1 MRIELTKSNAVSDW
15 LIMEQIRGSHSD
27 NLDNLNDVEVT
38 FTKPNTKSIDSV
50 LDEIDAVLEKN
61 AEEFVKGF
69 IQKGGQ

>member
-1 MRIELTKSNAVSDW
+1 
-15 LIMEQIRGSHSD
+15 MEQIRGIPSN
-27 NLDNLNDVEVT
+27 NLDNLDDVDVT
-38 FTKPNTKSIDSV
+38 FTKPNTKSLDSV

>member
-1 MRIELTKSNAVSDW
+1 
-15 LIMEQIRGSHSD
+15 MEQIRGSHSD

>member
-1 MRIELTKSNAVSDW
+1 MK
-15 LIMEQIRGSHSD
+15 QIRGSNPNNLE
-27 NLDNLNDVEVT
+27 NLDDVDVT

-50 LDEIDAVLEKN
+50 LGEIDAVLEKN

>member
-1 MRIELTKSNAVSDW
+1 
-15 LIMEQIRGSHSD
+15 MEQIRGVNSN
-27 NLDNLNDVEVT
+27 NLDNLDDVDVT

>member
-1 MRIELTKSNAVSDW
+1 
-15 LIMEQIRGSHSD
+15 MEQIRGT
-27 NLDNLNDVEVT
+27 NLNNSNNSDDVEVA
-38 FTKPNTKSIDSV
+38 FTKPNMKSIDSV

>member
-1 MRIELTKSNAVSDW
+1 
-15 LIMEQIRGSHSD
+15 MEQIRGINSNNLE
-27 NLDNLNDVEVT
+27 NLDDVDVT

>member
-1 MRIELTKSNAVSDW
+1 
-15 LIMEQIRGSHSD
+15 MEQIRGSNSNNLE
-27 NLDNLNDVEVT
+27 NLDDVDVT

>member
-1 MRIELTKSNAVSDW
+1 
-15 LIMEQIRGSHSD
+15 MEQIRGNNLN
-27 NLDNLNDVEVT
+27 NLDNLDDVEVN

>member
-1 MRIELTKSNAVSDW
+1 MFNRINKPNKDKTNDKSDLGVTYTKSS
-15 LIMEQIRGSHSD
+15 
-27 NLDNLNDVEVT
+27 
-38 FTKPNTKSIDSV
+38 TKGIDSV

>member
-1 MRIELTKSNAVSDW
+1 
-15 LIMEQIRGSHSD
+15 MEQIRGT
-27 NLDNLNDVEVT
+27 NLNNSNNSDDVEIA

>member
-1 MRIELTKSNAVSDW
+1 
-15 LIMEQIRGSHSD
+15 MEQIRGSNSN
-27 NLDNLNDVEVT
+27 NLDSLDDVDVT

>member
-1 MRIELTKSNAVSDW
+1 MV
-15 LIMEQIRGSHSD
+15 QIRGINSNNLN
-27 NLDNLNDVEVT
+27 NLDDVDVT

>member
-1 MRIELTKSNAVSDW
+1 
-15 LIMEQIRGSHSD
+15 MEQIRGSNSS
-27 NLDNLNDVEVT
+27 NLNISEDADVT
-38 FTKPNTKSIDSV
+38 FTKPNVKNIDSV

>member
-1 MRIELTKSNAVSDW
+1 
-15 LIMEQIRGSHSD
+15 MEQNHGINSNNLN
-27 NLDNLNDVEVT
+27 NLDDVDVT

>member
-1 MRIELTKSNAVSDW
+1 MV
-15 LIMEQIRGSHSD
+15 QIRGINSNNLN
-27 NLDNLNDVEVT
+27 NLDDVDVT

-50 LDEIDAVLEKN
+50 LDEIEAVLEKN

>member
-1 MRIELTKSNAVSDW
+1 
-15 LIMEQIRGSHSD
+15 MEQIRGTSSG
-27 NLDNLNDVEVT
+27 NLNSPEDVDVT
-38 FTKPNTKSIDSV
+38 FTKSNLKNIDSV

>member
-1 MRIELTKSNAVSDW
+1 
-15 LIMEQIRGSHSD
+15 MEQIRGTNSSIINTSED
-27 NLDNLNDVEVT
+27 AVVT
-38 FTKPNTKSIDSV
+38 FTKPNLKNIDSV

>member
-1 MRIELTKSNAVSDW
+1 
-15 LIMEQIRGSHSD
+15 MEQIRGINSN
-27 NLDNLNDVEVT
+27 NLDNLDDVDVT

>member
-1 MRIELTKSNAVSDW
+1 MFNRINKPNNDKAIDKSDLGVTYTKSS
-15 LIMEQIRGSHSD
+15 
-27 NLDNLNDVEVT
+27 
-38 FTKPNTKSIDSV
+38 TKGIDSV

>member
-1 MRIELTKSNAVSDW
+1 
-15 LIMEQIRGSHSD
+15 MEQIRGSNSNNFD
-27 NLDNLNDVEVT
+27 NLDDVDVT

>member
-1 MRIELTKSNAVSDW
+1 
-15 LIMEQIRGSHSD
+15 MEQIRGINPNSE
-27 NLDNLNDVEVT
+27 NLDDIDVT
-38 FTKPNTKSIDSV
+38 FTKPNTKSLDSV

>member
-1 MRIELTKSNAVSDW
+1 
-15 LIMEQIRGSHSD
+15 MEQIRGT
-27 NLDNLNDVEVT
+27 NANNLNISEDVDVT
-38 FTKPNTKSIDSV
+38 FTKPNTKNIDSV

>member
-1 MRIELTKSNAVSDW
+1 
-15 LIMEQIRGSHSD
+15 MEQIRGSNSN
-27 NLDNLNDVEVT
+27 NLDNLDDVDVT
-38 FTKPNTKSIDSV
+38 FSKPNTKSIDSV

>member
-1 MRIELTKSNAVSDW
+1 
-15 LIMEQIRGSHSD
+15 MEQIRGSNSN
-27 NLDNLNDVEVT
+27 NLDNLDDVDVT
-38 FTKPNTKSIDSV
+38 FTKPNTKSINSV

>member
-1 MRIELTKSNAVSDW
+1 
-15 LIMEQIRGSHSD
+15 MEQIRGT
-27 NLDNLNDVEVT
+27 NLNNSNNSDDVEVA

>member
-1 MRIELTKSNAVSDW
+1 
-15 LIMEQIRGSHSD
+15 MEQIRGSNSH
-27 NLDNLNDVEVT
+27 NLDNLDDVDVT

>member
-1 MRIELTKSNAVSDW
+1 
-15 LIMEQIRGSHSD
+15 MEQIRGT
-27 NLDNLNDVEVT
+27 NANNLNISEDADVT
-38 FTKPNTKSIDSV
+38 FTKPNTINIDSV